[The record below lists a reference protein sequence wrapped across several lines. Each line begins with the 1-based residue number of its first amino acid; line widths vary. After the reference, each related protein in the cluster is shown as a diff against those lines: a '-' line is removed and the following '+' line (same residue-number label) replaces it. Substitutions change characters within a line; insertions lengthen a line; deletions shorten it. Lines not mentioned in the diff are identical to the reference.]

1 MKMTRREM
9 IQSTAAAAL
18 VAALPTVG
26 RTATPVV
33 YAAKGEVIAEN
44 VRRALAALGGIE
56 KFVSKGDKVVIKPNM
71 GFATT
76 PLVSATTDPQ
86 TVRALVELALNAGAK
101 SVEVIDNPCSD
112 PAGCEKNNG
121 IKQILAG
128 LDDVHFAIIK
138 SESFFAKVAVPEGR
152 QLRRAAVLRSV
163 LDCDALISVPVAKS
177 HGGAQ
182 VSFSLKNWMGVVHNR
197 REWHA
202 AFDVHQAIADFA
214 TFLKPQII
222 VLDATRAL
230 VTGGPGGPGKVEVL
244 NTIYTA
250 TDMVALDSVATGL
263 AAWNGKRYRPDQIKH
278 IRLASEMGVGTIIE
292 QATAV

>member
-1 MKMTRREM
+1 MRMTRREM
-9 IQSTAAAAL
+9 LKSAAAAAL
-18 VAALPTVG
+18 AASLPAIG
-26 RTATPVV
+26 RADAPVI
-33 YAAKGEVIAEN
+33 YAAKGNAIPDN
-44 VRRALAALGGIE
+44 IRRALGALGGME

-86 TVRALVELALNAGAK
+86 TVRTLAEMALNAGAK

-112 PAGCEKNNG
+112 PAGCAKNNG
-121 IKQILAG
+121 IQQILAG
-128 LDDVHFAIIK
+128 MDDVHFAIIK
-138 SESFFAKVAVPEGR
+138 SESFFAGVSVPEGK
-152 QLRRAAVLRSV
+152 QLRRASVLRSV
-163 LDCDALISVPVAKS
+163 LDCDVLISAPVAKS

-202 AFDVHQAIADFA
+202 AFDLHQAIADFA
-214 TFLKPQII
+214 TFLKPQLI

-230 VTGGPGGPGKVEVL
+230 TTGGPGGPGKVEIL
-244 NTIYTA
+244 NTIYTG
-250 TDMVALDSVATGL
+250 TDMVAMDSVATGL

-278 IRLASEMGVGTIIE
+278 ISLASQMGVGTIIE
-292 QATAV
+292 RATAV